1 MSILNFP
8 SAGDIL
14 HQHRGCRGHDRMAV
28 GFTTTCAISVTSEEE
43 EEVTVHFRI
52 FFDVHVEI
60 CV

>member
-28 GFTTTCAISVTSEEE
+28 GFTTTCAISAYHHQRSEFEY
-43 EEVTVHFRI
+43 R
-52 FFDVHVEI
+52 
-60 CV
+60 